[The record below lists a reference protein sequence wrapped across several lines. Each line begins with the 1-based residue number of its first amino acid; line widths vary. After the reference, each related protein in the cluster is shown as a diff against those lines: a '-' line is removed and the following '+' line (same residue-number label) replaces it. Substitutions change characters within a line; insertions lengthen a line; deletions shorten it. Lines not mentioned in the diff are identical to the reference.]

1 MAKPEYLHLVILYEI
16 ADLPKMKILFI
27 VLMVNLGHSF
37 PTNISKHF
45 KALYDM
51 IHDNGKKADALVDLN
66 LLNSYI
72 LDH

>member
-1 MAKPEYLHLVILYEI
+1 MVILGY
-16 ADLPKMKILFI
+16 
-27 VLMVNLGHSF
+27 SF

-51 IHDNGKKADALVDLN
+51 IHDDRNKADALVDLN